1 MTNLVH
7 KKRRIKCPPQREC
20 IFKSQTTTT
29 EKTAIKTTIEDLNH
43 NVSYRSYVTRN
54 TRKNNYLSKKPKRR
68 NGA

>member
-54 TRKNNYLSKKPKRR
+54 TQKNNYFSKRPKRR